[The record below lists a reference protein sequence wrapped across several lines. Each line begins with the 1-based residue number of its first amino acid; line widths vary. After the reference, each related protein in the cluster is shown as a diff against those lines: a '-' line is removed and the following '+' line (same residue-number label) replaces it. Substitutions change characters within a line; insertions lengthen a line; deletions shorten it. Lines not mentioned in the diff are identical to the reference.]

1 MPYAC
6 VNTAGPL
13 AERIMI
19 LAASIDAAATTEAA
33 LSIDPVYWAWFIG
46 AVLVFLA
53 LDLGVFHRKPH
64 AVGFGEALMWTT
76 IWFSMSMA
84 FAFGI
89 APSMVGEWTDDHT
102 KMFITGYVVELSL
115 SMDNVFVIALIFS
128 FFRVPAEFQHR
139 VLFWGILGALVMRA
153 VMILLGASLID
164 QFDSI
169 LYIFGA
175 FLLITGIKMLFA
187 SDEEV
192 EPEKNLAIRLA
203 RKFYPVST
211 QFDGQKFFTNLDGRR
226 ALTPLALCLIMVET
240 TDLIFAVDSIPAIFG
255 ITTDAFIVFTSN
267 VFAILG
273 LRSLYFVLVG
283 LLRHFCYLKYGLAL
297 VLVFIGFK
305 MLIDLW
311 RSRPDWLKFGEN
323 HDLVLIIV
331 GAILGLSI
339 VASLLT
345 SKKEPKATE
354 TNADGQ

>member
-1 MPYAC
+1 
-6 VNTAGPL
+6 
-13 AERIMI
+13 MI
-19 LAASIDAAATTEAA
+19 LAATAKAASAAEAV
-33 LSIDPVYWAWFIG
+33 LTISPINWVWFIG

-53 LDLGVFHRKPH
+53 LDLGVFHRTPH

-84 FAFGI
+84 FAFWI
-89 APSMVGEWTDDHT
+89 APAMVGEQWTGDHT
-102 KMFITGYVVELSL
+102 KLFITGYVVELSL

-153 VMILLGASLID
+153 AMILLGASLIH
-164 QFDSI
+164 QFQWI
-169 LYIFGA
+169 LYLFGA

-187 SDEEV
+187 GDEEV
-192 EPEKNLAIRLA
+192 EPEKNIAIRLA

-211 QFDGQKFFTNLDGRR
+211 EFEGQKFFTELNGRR

-255 ITTDAFIVFTSN
+255 ITTEAFIVFTSN

-305 MLIDLW
+305 MLIVLW
-311 RSRPDWLKFGEN
+311 EGRPAWLDFGQN

-331 GAILGLSI
+331 GSILGLSI
-339 VASLLT
+339 VVSLLA
-345 SKKEPKATE
+345 SKKEPEETG
-354 TNADGQ
+354 TNADEK

>member
-1 MPYAC
+1 ME
-6 VNTAGPL
+6 T
-13 AERIMI
+13 
-19 LAASIDAAATTEAA
+19 AAATEAA
-33 LSIDPVYWAWFIG
+33 LSIGPVYWAWFIG
-46 AVLVFLA
+46 AVLIFLA

-64 AVGFGEALMWTT
+64 AVGFGEALMWTS

-84 FAFGI
+84 FAFWI
-89 APSMVGEWTDDHT
+89 APAMVGEQWTGDHT
-102 KMFITGYVVELSL
+102 KLFITGYVVELSL

-139 VLFWGILGALVMRA
+139 VLFWGILGALIMRA
-153 VMILLGASLID
+153 AMILLGASLIH
-164 QFDSI
+164 QFHWI
-169 LYIFGA
+169 LYLFGA

-187 SDEEV
+187 GDEEV
-192 EPEKNLAIRLA
+192 EPEKNFAIRLA

-211 QFDGQKFFTNLDGRR
+211 QFDGQKFFTELDGRR

-255 ITTDAFIVFTSN
+255 ITTEAFIVFTSN

-305 MLIDLW
+305 MLIVLW
-311 RSRPDWLKFGEN
+311 EGRPGWLNFGEN
-323 HDLVLIIV
+323 HDMVLIIV

-339 VASLLT
+339 VASLLA
-345 SKKEPKATE
+345 SKKEPEETG

>member
-1 MPYAC
+1 M
-6 VNTAGPL
+6 L
-13 AERIMI
+13 I
-19 LAASIDAAATTEAA
+19 
-33 LSIDPVYWAWFIG
+33 
-46 AVLVFLA
+46 FLA

-64 AVGFGEALMWTT
+64 AVGFGEALMWTS

-84 FAFGI
+84 FAFWI
-89 APSMVGEWTDDHT
+89 APAMVGEQWTGDHT
-102 KMFITGYVVELSL
+102 KLFITGYVVELSL

-139 VLFWGILGALVMRA
+139 VLFWGILGALIMRA
-153 VMILLGASLID
+153 AMILLGASLIH
-164 QFDSI
+164 QFHWI
-169 LYIFGA
+169 LYLFGA

-187 SDEEV
+187 GDEEV
-192 EPEKNLAIRLA
+192 EPEKNFAIRLA

-211 QFDGQKFFTNLDGRR
+211 QFDGQKFFTELNGRR

-255 ITTDAFIVFTSN
+255 ITTEAFIVFTSN

-305 MLIDLW
+305 MLIVLW
-311 RSRPDWLKFGEN
+311 EGRPGWLNFGEN
-323 HDLVLIIV
+323 HDMVLVIV

-339 VASLLT
+339 FASLLA
-345 SKKEPKATE
+345 SKKEPEE
-354 TNADGQ
+354 TGANADGQ

>member
-1 MPYAC
+1 MTISP
-6 VNTAGPL
+6 
-13 AERIMI
+13 I
-19 LAASIDAAATTEAA
+19 
-33 LSIDPVYWAWFIG
+33 YWAWFIG

-64 AVGFGEALMWTT
+64 AVGFGEALMWTS

-84 FAFGI
+84 FAFWI
-89 APSMVGEWTDDHT
+89 APAMVGEQWTGDHT
-102 KMFITGYVVELSL
+102 KLFITGYVVELSL

-128 FFRVPAEFQHR
+128 FFRVPAEYQHR
-139 VLFWGILGALVMRA
+139 VLFWGIMGALVMRA
-153 VMILLGASLID
+153 VMILLGASLIH
-164 QFDSI
+164 QFHWI

-175 FLLITGIKMLFA
+175 FLLITGVKMLFA
-187 SDEEV
+187 GDEEV
-192 EPEKNLAIRLA
+192 EPEKNFAIRLA

-211 QFDGQKFFTNLDGRR
+211 QFDGQKFFTELDGRR

-305 MLIDLW
+305 MLIVLW
-311 RSRPDWLKFGEN
+311 EGRPGWLNFSEN
-323 HDLVLIIV
+323 HDMVLIIV

-339 VASLLT
+339 VASLLA
-345 SKKEPKATE
+345 SKKEPEETG
-354 TNADGQ
+354 TNADQQ

>member
-1 MPYAC
+1 
-6 VNTAGPL
+6 
-13 AERIMI
+13 MI
-19 LAASIDAAATTEAA
+19 LAASTEAAAATKAA
-33 LSIDPVYWAWFIG
+33 LSIGPVYWAWFIG
-46 AVLVFLA
+46 AVLIFLA

-64 AVGFGEALMWTT
+64 AVGFGEALMWTS

-84 FAFGI
+84 FAFWI
-89 APSMVGEWTDDHT
+89 APAMVGEQWTGDHT
-102 KMFITGYVVELSL
+102 KLFITGYVVELSL

-139 VLFWGILGALVMRA
+139 VLFWGILGALIMRA
-153 VMILLGASLID
+153 AMILLGASLIH
-164 QFDSI
+164 QFHWI
-169 LYIFGA
+169 LYLFGA

-187 SDEEV
+187 GDEEV
-192 EPEKNLAIRLA
+192 EPEKNFAIRLA

-211 QFDGQKFFTNLDGRR
+211 QFDGQKFFTELDGRR

-255 ITTDAFIVFTSN
+255 ITTEAFIVFTSN

-305 MLIDLW
+305 MLIVLW
-311 RSRPDWLKFGEN
+311 EGRPGWLNFGEN
-323 HDLVLIIV
+323 HDMVLIIV

-339 VASLLT
+339 VASLLA
-345 SKKEPKATE
+345 SKKEPEETG